1 MRDVAEIDDLVGI
14 GRKERPVVVA
24 QQHRHVAAGTVGG
37 EQVQAPVPID
47 VRHRYRGREISRGEA
62 ALGLEGAAAVRLT
75 KIDTFEGD
83 FELLPLRAHFLF
95 GRLPQCPSDA
105 DFHMAVTDAI
115 PAQDPAA
122 EWRVEAIRF
131 RRQNPGARL
140 DERTGSL
147 DALLDLARRDEHE
160 GLGDAP
166 WPPNFPKAPGEPIR
180 AQPSRRRAKAQ
191 DAEAPPE
198 S

>member
-1 MRDVAEIDDLVGI
+1 
-14 GRKERPVVVA
+14 
-24 QQHRHVAAGTVGG
+24 
-37 EQVQAPVPID
+37 
-47 VRHRYRGREISRGEA
+47 
-62 ALGLEGAAAVRLT
+62 VRLT

-140 DERTGSL
+140 DDINLKTI
-147 DALLDLARRDEHE
+147 ARATAARLH
-160 GLGDAP
+160 
-166 WPPNFPKAPGEPIR
+166 
-180 AQPSRRRAKAQ
+180 RRRFN
-191 DAEAPPE
+191 E
-198 S
+198 